1 MRYAEH
7 PYVRVRLGEVEADIV
22 AGLKL
27 DTPTLAKTAVDRTPF
42 HTLFINKTL
51 SSEQRD
57 HVRLLKK
64 FMKSIGVYG
73 AEVKT
78 RGFSGYAVELL
89 IVAYG
94 GFREVLKAASEWRP
108 PVVVNTIGDK
118 LTRELLKKLRD
129 KYPDSLVY
137 MPDPVDY
144 LRNVTASVN
153 ARSLFT
159 FIIASQC
166 YLSNPSVSFFRE
178 PVAPRVEE
186 LLEKTR
192 NRCIVFLEYYLKEP
206 LPPDVVWG
214 EAWRVASTA
223 PRVLGGFDIRVLDYS
238 AWSNEKD
245 IVVIALELESCQ
257 LPLFKLY
264 SGPCLGHEGDR
275 IHGFI
280 KKHLGRGFG
289 PWIDYKGCMES
300 LDPRRE
306 VNVLEVISERWSEFT
321 VSPHLKTIK
330 PVVELLNEEVFKK
343 LSDLGA
349 TRWLRDFILKK
360 PSWMEYCTS

>member
-1 MRYAEH
+1 M
-7 PYVRVRLGEVEADIV
+7 
-22 AGLKL
+22 
-27 DTPTLAKTAVDRTPF
+27 
-42 HTLFINKTL
+42 
-51 SSEQRD
+51 
-57 HVRLLKK
+57 KK
-64 FMKSIGVYG
+64 I
-73 AEVKT
+73 
-78 RGFSGYAVELL
+78 L
-89 IVAYG
+89 I
-94 GFREVLKAASEWRP
+94 
-108 PVVVNTIGDK
+108 
-118 LTRELLKKLRD
+118 
-129 KYPDSLVY
+129 
-137 MPDPVDY
+137 
-144 LRNVTASVN
+144 
-153 ARSLFT
+153 
-159 FIIASQC
+159 
-166 YLSNPSVSFFRE
+166 
-178 PVAPRVEE
+178 
-186 LLEKTR
+186 
-192 NRCIVFLEYYLKEP
+192 
-206 LPPDVVWG
+206 
-214 EAWRVASTA
+214 
-223 PRVLGGFDIRVLDYS
+223 
-238 AWSNEKD
+238 
-245 IVVIALELESCQ
+245 VIALELESCQ